1 MNFKM
6 NVGIVF
12 LLVLPGVTSEDIIG
26 IMGKPLLLPCYR
38 KLATPINPA
47 AMSVYWQDEKNKV
60 LHVIKNGKED
70 YSHQDP
76 SYKNRTAFDTDGLAS
91 GNLSL
96 LLNPVNVSDDHMTC
110 RVILMSDTSNP
121 EIVCPVTVNVAS
133 KYQTPRLTVNQT
145 NMTVV
150 CRTEGG
156 YPLASL
162 TFMIG
167 NQIIDPGKENTMIS
181 QDPGTG
187 TYNIRSQV
195 TWTRSENITCSVHN
209 PTLNETLSATA
220 IPESKDDKHP
230 TGSRNHTTA
239 IVSIV
244 LGLVLLAVIAG
255 IFIKPEEEEQNDVVQ
270 MSGQAEEEESVPET
284 ADGVAEEADE
294 KLLAASPPEELQ
306 AASPPEELRAASP
319 PEELRAAS
327 PPEELRAASPSEEL
341 RAASPLEPAGALPP
355 QERRGSAAEHWGP
368 SAAKSGGS

>member
-26 IMGKPLLLPCYR
+26 ILGKPLLLPCYP

-47 AMSVYWQDEKNKV
+47 AMTVFWQDEKPKV
-60 LHVIKNGKED
+60 WHVIRNGKED
-70 YSHQDP
+70 DSHQDP

-110 RVILMSDTSNP
+110 LVILMSDSNP
-121 EIVCPVTVNVAS
+121 ETVCRVTVNAAA

-150 CRTEGG
+150 CSTEGG

-162 TFMIG
+162 TFLIG
-167 NQIIDPGKENTMIS
+167 NQTIDPGKENTMIS

-209 PTLNETLSATA
+209 PTLNETLSASV
-220 IPESKDDKHP
+220 IPESEDDEHP
-230 TGSRNHTTA
+230 TGSTNYTTA
-239 IVSIV
+239 IVLIV
-244 LGLVLLAVIAG
+244 LVVVVLAVLVG
-255 IFIKPEEEEQNDVVQ
+255 ICIQRRKD
-270 MSGQAEEEESVPET
+270 T
-284 ADGVAEEADE
+284 
-294 KLLAASPPEELQ
+294 
-306 AASPPEELRAASP
+306 
-319 PEELRAAS
+319 
-327 PPEELRAASPSEEL
+327 
-341 RAASPLEPAGALPP
+341 PAGSQP
-355 QERRGSAAEHWGP
+355 EGET
-368 SAAKSGGS
+368 